1 MRKKGNGMSEEHDV
15 IVAGG
20 GPVGFCLALLLARAG
35 RKVAIVERH
44 EAIYPLPRAIAF
56 DHEVARILNLLG
68 LMDAMEPF
76 LASPGKYHW
85 RSAKGETLFVLD
97 WTEQS
102 ISGFRTSYI
111 FSQPQLEQV
120 LNTAAAAEPL
130 ITVHRGFEMT
140 GFRQTGHGVVVS
152 ARRWPEPVG
161 ELTLRGG
168 FLVGAD
174 GANSLVREGIGGS
187 LIDLGFKADWLVVDV
202 LPLPGQMLPFDD
214 DLMVQ
219 ICDPKRPTTMVAG
232 GPGRR
237 RWEFMALEGETL
249 ADLNSVERA
258 WELLKPFGLACDN
271 AILERHAVYTFR
283 GAVADRWRQ
292 GRVFV
297 VGDAAHLTPPFA
309 GQGLCAGF
317 RDAAALAWRLDLALR
332 GLASEPMLESYGT
345 ERADHARA
353 WVINAIELG
362 KVICVLDPA
371 AAAARDAGMMAARA
385 AGAPPPSSGILP
397 QLGPGMTLPD
407 QAGGTLGHGGTLGRE
422 GQAAHIDNLLGS
434 GFHLISLLGD
444 PAEAL
449 SPASAAM
456 FKALRGVSVD
466 LSPAS
471 PITDQAAVYAR
482 WLAELGADTVLIRP
496 DFYVF
501 GAASG
506 QGGADALLQALG
518 SFVPEPGLSPA

>member
-1 MRKKGNGMSEEHDV
+1 MSDEHDV

-68 LMDAMEPF
+68 LMNAMEPF
-76 LASPGKYHW
+76 LASPGKYQW
-85 RSAKGETLFVLD
+85 RCAKGETLFVLD

-120 LNTAAAAEPL
+120 LNAAAAAEPL
-130 ITVHRGFEMT
+130 ITIHRGFAVS
-140 GFRQTGHGVVVS
+140 GFRQDEGGVAVT
-152 ARRWPEPVG
+152 AQRWPDPVDQ
-161 ELTLRGG
+161 LTLRGG

-174 GANSLVREGIGGS
+174 GANSLIREAIGGS

-202 LPLPGQMLPFDD
+202 LPLPGQQLPFDD

-219 ICDPKRPTTMVAG
+219 ICDPGRPTTMVAG

-249 ADLNSVERA
+249 ADLNSVDRA
-258 WELLKPFGLACDN
+258 WELLKPFGLGADN

-283 GAVADRWRQ
+283 GAVADRWRDD
-292 GRVFV
+292 RVFI

-332 GLASEPMLESYGT
+332 GLASEPMLDSYGT

-353 WVINAIELG
+353 WVMNAIELG

-371 AAAARDAGMMAARA
+371 EAAARDAGMMAARA

-407 QAGGTLGHGGTLGRE
+407 QVGGTLGHGGLLGRYGE
-422 GQAAHIDNLLGS
+422 TAHIDNLAGS
-434 GFHLISLLGD
+434 GFQLISRLGD
-444 PAEAL
+444 PAATL
-449 SPASAAM
+449 SPASGAL
-456 FKALRGVSVD
+456 FKALRGVSID
-466 LSPAS
+466 LSPGS
-471 PITDQAAVYAR
+471 VVVDEGGVFAR
-482 WLAELGADTVLIRP
+482 WFNALEADTVLVRP

-506 QGGADALLQALG
+506 KGGADALLRALG
-518 SFVPEPGLSPA
+518 GFVVKPSIPAD

>member
-1 MRKKGNGMSEEHDV
+1 MSPEQDV
-15 IVAGG
+15 IIAGG

-35 RKVAIVERH
+35 RSVTIVERH
-44 EAIYPLPRAIAF
+44 AAIYPLPRAIAF

-68 LMDAMEPF
+68 LMGPMAPF
-76 LASPGKYHW
+76 LSSPGKYQW

-102 ISGFRTSYI
+102 FSGFRTSYI

-120 LNTAAAAEPL
+120 LNAAAAAEPL
-130 ITVHRGFEMT
+130 ITVHRGYEVT
-140 GFRQTGHGVVVS
+140 GFQQDDHGVSVS
-152 ARRWPEPVG
+152 AQRFPDADG
-161 ELTLRGG
+161 QLGLRGG
-168 FLVGAD
+168 YLVGAD
-174 GANSLVREGIGGS
+174 GANGPVRAGIGAS

-202 LPLPGQMLPFDD
+202 LPLPGQRLPYDD
-214 DLMVQ
+214 DLAVQ
-219 ICDPKRPTTMVAG
+219 ICDPLRPTTMVPG

-258 WELLKPFGLACDN
+258 WQLLAPFGLTPAN

-283 GAVADRWRQ
+283 GAVADLWRQ
-292 GRVFV
+292 GRVFIA
-297 VGDAAHLTPPFA
+297 GDAAHLTPPFA

-317 RDAAALAWRLDLALR
+317 RDAAALAWRIDLAVR
-332 GLASEPMLESYGT
+332 GLASEPMLDSYGT

-353 WVINAIELG
+353 WVMNAIELG

-397 QLGPGMTLPD
+397 LLGPGMTLPD
-407 QAGGTLGHGGTLGRE
+407 QAGGTLGHGGALARDGNL
-422 GQAAHIDNLLGS
+422 AHIDDLVGS
-434 GFHLISLLGD
+434 GFQLVSRLGD
-444 PAEAL
+444 PAAML
-449 SPASAAM
+449 SPESAAL
-456 FKALRGVSVD
+456 FAALRGVSVD
-466 LSPAS
+466 VSPGS
-471 PITDQAAVYAR
+471 VITDTAGVFTR
-482 WLAELGADTVLIRP
+482 WFAELGADTVLVRP

-506 QGGADALLQALG
+506 RAGAETLLQALRG
-518 SFVPEPGLSPA
+518 FVAVPDVASA

>member
-1 MRKKGNGMSEEHDV
+1 MSDEHDV
-15 IVAGG
+15 IIAGG

-44 EAIYPLPRAIAF
+44 DAIYPLPRAIAF

-68 LMDAMEPF
+68 LMEPMAPL
-76 LASPGKYHW
+76 LASPGKYQW

-120 LNTAAAAEPL
+120 LNTASAAEPL
-130 ITVHRGFEMT
+130 LTVYRGWEVT
-140 GFRQTGHGVVVS
+140 GFAQDDHGVTIS
-152 ARRWPEPVG
+152 AHRFPEATG
-161 ELTLRGG
+161 ELTLRGNY
-168 FLVGAD
+168 LVGAD
-174 GANSLVREGIGGS
+174 GANGPVRTGIDAS

-202 LPLPGQMLPFDD
+202 LPLPGQRLPFDD
-214 DLMVQ
+214 DLAVQ
-219 ICDPKRPTTMVAG
+219 ICDPLRPTTMVPG

-249 ADLNSVERA
+249 ADLNSAERA
-258 WELLKPFGLACDN
+258 WELLQPFGLAPEN

-283 GAVADRWRQ
+283 GAVADRWRR
-292 GRVFV
+292 GRVFLA
-297 VGDAAHLTPPFA
+297 GDAAHLTPPFA

-317 RDAAALAWRLDLALR
+317 RDAAALAWRLDLALA
-332 GLASEPMLESYGT
+332 GLASEPMLDSYGT

-353 WVINAIELG
+353 WVMNAIELG

-371 AAAARDAGMMAARA
+371 AAAGRDAGMLAARA

-407 QAGGTLGHGGTLGRE
+407 QAGGTLGHGGILGR
-422 GQAAHIDNLLGS
+422 GGHTAHIDNLAGS
-434 GFHLISLLGD
+434 GFQLISLRGD

-449 SPASAAM
+449 SPASAAL
-456 FKALRGVSVD
+456 FKSLRGVSVD
-466 LSPAS
+466 LSPGSA
-471 PITDQAAVYAR
+471 ITDQAGVYAH
-482 WLAELGADTVLIRP
+482 WLADLGADTVLLRP

-506 QGGADALLQALG
+506 HEGAETLLQALG
-518 SFVPEPGLSPA
+518 RFVAQSSVSAA